1 MKNSKIEDTDATQ
14 KELKKIQTNVNKK
27 IIIIIQKKQYCI
39 LKRKLRQWIAVIG
52 TQKEEESQD
61 IMLFK

>member
-14 KELKKIQTNVNKK
+14 KELKQFQTNVNKK
-27 IIIIIQKKQYCI
+27 IIIIIQKRQYCI
-39 LKRKLRQWIAVIG
+39 LKRKPGQWIAVIE